1 MTLLHRWIFV
11 LGLLA
16 ALGVITNALL
26 GFTNALNQAVDTPFV
41 RNNAIL
47 GPIMLGLLCWNLI
60 LTHKRKR
67 KSER

>member
-11 LGLLA
+11 RGLLA
-16 ALGVITNALL
+16 ALGVITNAAL
-26 GFTNALNQAVDTPFV
+26 GFANALNQAVDTPFI

-60 LTHKRKR
+60 LTHKSKR

>member
-1 MTLLHRWIFV
+1 MTLLHRWIFM

-16 ALGVITNALL
+16 ALGGSTNVAI
-26 GFTNALNQAVDTPFV
+26 GFANALNQAVDTQFI

-60 LTHKRKR
+60 LTHKSKR